1 MTHAVLQ
8 IVGEGP
14 ATSTA
19 AEAKCDA
26 AAAACSLAPPGCPR
40 KPAM

>member
-1 MTHAVLQ
+1 VHWDGAKDEDTVLL

-19 AEAKCDA
+19 AEEK
-26 AAAACSLAPPGCPR
+26 
-40 KPAM
+40 